1 MGSAVY
7 WKHSRETL
15 LLVVE
20 GVRTVDK
27 VELVVVDGVQI
38 DSAFQSLIKY
48 LFPRAPTS
56 KGQEVADPR
65 Q

>member
-27 VELVVVDGVQI
+27 VEPVVVDGVQI

-48 LFPRAPTS
+48 LFPRGS
-56 KGQEVADPR
+56 HL
-65 Q
+65 